1 MSDIENQAS
10 SATSSLDAEG
20 GEVAAEA
27 GPNLSSS
34 TSGPS
39 GGGSTRKRRTSSLST
54 SAPAAAALLQ
64 SSGERR
70 VSRRERLSGRG
81 FMPPASGG
89 GFDEDL
95 DDEEADVATSDVLLY
110 LARRIACEFG
120 ANLAFNLPLRL
131 VSLRQ
136 AARPL
141 GLPQHSLVQEVRSL
155 LTPHHLSSPSSS
167 SSLSALPYVLGTSAF
182 IGMSEVVAGLFSGVV
197 SMYFDSG
204 HIPTVDEWHEHEKP
218 TFYGV
223 SRKQLAVFGGKLLTG
238 VFFYPFFAVAP
249 ILLATRSWPGTR
261 QFFGDLAYNRNGF
274 WGALAL
280 NVAKYSIIDLA
291 PFLENKLYQYLQ
303 LDPEEDEQVEDEW
316 EKEHSVFSAK
326 HLIKYGLSLTS
337 TTLAC
342 LLYVPLDVL
351 TTQMVVYPNQYA
363 GVLDCTRKVIA
374 AEGLKGLYRGFWA
387 NLLSEQEL
395 LFI

>member
-1 MSDIENQAS
+1 MQA
-10 SATSSLDAEG
+10 
-20 GEVAAEA
+20 
-27 GPNLSSS
+27 
-34 TSGPS
+34 
-39 GGGSTRKRRTSSLST
+39 
-54 SAPAAAALLQ
+54 
-64 SSGERR
+64 SGERR
-70 VSRRERLSGRG
+70 ISRRERLSGRG

-89 GFDEDL
+89 GGGFDEEL
-95 DDEEADVATSDVLLY
+95 DDYEDGDVGTTDVLLY

-141 GLPQHSLVQEVRSL
+141 GHPQHSLAHEVKSL
-155 LTPHHLSSPSSS
+155 ISPSSS
-167 SSLSALPYVLGTSAF
+167 SADSWKYVLGTSAF
-182 IGMSEVVAGLFSGVV
+182 IGMSEVVAGLFSGGV

-218 TFYGV
+218 TIYGV
-223 SRKQLAVFGGKLLTG
+223 SRKQLAVFAGKLLTG

-249 ILLATRSWPGTR
+249 ILLATHRWPGTG
-261 QFFGDLAYNRNGF
+261 QFFRDLAYNRNGF
-274 WGALAL
+274 WNALAL

-291 PFLENKLYQYLQ
+291 PFLETKLYHYLQ
-303 LDPEEDEQVEDEW
+303 LVPEEDEEDEDEW
-316 EKEHSVFSAK
+316 EAENSSLFSAK
-326 HLIKYGLSLTS
+326 RFIKYGLSFTS
-337 TTLAC
+337 TALAC

-351 TTQMVVYPNQYA
+351 TTQMVVYPTQYS
-363 GVLDCTRKVIA
+363 GVVDCARKVWA
-374 AEGLKGLYRGFWA
+374 AEGLKGLYRGCWA

>member
-1 MSDIENQAS
+1 
-10 SATSSLDAEG
+10 
-20 GEVAAEA
+20 
-27 GPNLSSS
+27 
-34 TSGPS
+34 
-39 GGGSTRKRRTSSLST
+39 
-54 SAPAAAALLQ
+54 
-64 SSGERR
+64 
-70 VSRRERLSGRG
+70 
-81 FMPPASGG
+81 MPPASGG
-89 GFDEDL
+89 GGFDEEL
-95 DDEEADVATSDVLLY
+95 DDYEDGDVGTTDVLLY

-141 GLPQHSLVQEVRSL
+141 GRPQHSLAHEVKSL
-155 LTPHHLSSPSSS
+155 IAPSSS
-167 SSLSALPYVLGTSAF
+167 ASASASASSPADSWKYVLGTSAF
-182 IGMSEVVAGLFSGVV
+182 IGMSEVVAGLFSGGV

-223 SRKQLAVFGGKLLTG
+223 SRKQLAVFAGKLLTG

-249 ILLATRSWPGTR
+249 ILLATHRWPGTG
-261 QFFGDLAYNRNGF
+261 QFFRDLAYNRNGF
-274 WGALAL
+274 WNALAL

-291 PFLENKLYQYLQ
+291 PFLETKLYHYLQ
-303 LDPEEDEQVEDEW
+303 LVPEGDEENEDEW
-316 EKEHSVFSAK
+316 EAENSSLFSAK
-326 HLIKYGLSLTS
+326 RFIKYGLSFTS
-337 TTLAC
+337 TALAC

-351 TTQMVVYPNQYA
+351 TTQMVVYPTQYS
-363 GVLDCTRKVIA
+363 GVVDCARKVWA
-374 AEGLKGLYRGFWA
+374 AEGLKGLYRGCWA

>member
-1 MSDIENQAS
+1 
-10 SATSSLDAEG
+10 
-20 GEVAAEA
+20 
-27 GPNLSSS
+27 
-34 TSGPS
+34 
-39 GGGSTRKRRTSSLST
+39 
-54 SAPAAAALLQ
+54 
-64 SSGERR
+64 
-70 VSRRERLSGRG
+70 
-81 FMPPASGG
+81 MPPASGG
-89 GFDEDL
+89 GFDEEL
-95 DDEEADVATSDVLLY
+95 DDEESDVGTTDVLLY

-141 GLPQHSLVQEVRSL
+141 GHPQHSLVQEAKTL
-155 LTPHHLSSPSSS
+155 LWSSPTPSTPSPSSPPS
-167 SSLSALPYVLGTSAF
+167 VSWKYVLGTSAF
-182 IGMSEVVAGLFSGVV
+182 IGLSEVIAGLFSGAV

-249 ILLATRSWPGTR
+249 ILLATHRWPGTGP
-261 QFFGDLAYNRNGF
+261 FFRDIVYNRNGF
-274 WGALAL
+274 WSALAL

-291 PFLENKLYQYLQ
+291 PFLENKLYHYLQ
-303 LDPEEDEQVEDEW
+303 LVPEEDEENEDEW
-316 EKEHSVFSAK
+316 SEEGQSLFSAK
-326 HLIKYGLSLTS
+326 RLVKYGLSFTS
-337 TTLAC
+337 TALAC

-351 TTQMVVYPNQYA
+351 TAQMVVYPTQYA
-363 GVLDCTRKVIA
+363 GVLDCTRKVWA
-374 AEGLKGLYRGFWA
+374 AEGLKGFYRGFWA
-387 NLLSEQEL
+387 NLLSEQEM

>member
-10 SATSSLDAEG
+10 SATSSTDVGAG
-20 GEVAAEA
+20 GEAVAEV

-34 TSGPS
+34 TSGPAGGAAS
-39 GGGSTRKRRTSSLST
+39 GRKRRASSLST
-54 SAPAAAALLQ
+54 SAPAAALLQ

-141 GLPQHSLVQEVRSL
+141 GLPQHSLVQEVKSL
-155 LTPHHLSSPSSS
+155 LTPHASSSSS

-182 IGMSEVVAGLFSGVV
+182 IGMSEVTAGLFSGLV

-218 TFYGV
+218 TFYGI

-261 QFFGDLAYNRNGF
+261 QFFGDLVHNRNGF
-274 WGALAL
+274 WSALAL

-337 TTLAC
+337 TALAC

-351 TTQMVVYPNQYA
+351 TTQMIVYPNQYS
-363 GVLDCTRKVIA
+363 GVLDCTKKVLA